1 MDDGNLADVF
11 KIVLRY
17 LKIILVSEKTV
28 AKAQTQKNV
37 GYNKNKILSSNCN
50 LVLPNRP
57 VLSKRTAIEAKA
69 ELLKILDVID
79 KLDAQ
84 YGFYLIKMCFDVPK
98 LQ

>member
-1 MDDGNLADVF
+1 M
-11 KIVLRY
+11 
-17 LKIILVSEKTV
+17 
-28 AKAQTQKNV
+28 

-50 LVLPNRP
+50 LVVPHRP
-57 VLSKRTAIEAKA
+57 VLSKRTAKEAIA

-84 YGFYLIKMCFDVPK
+84 YGFYFIKVCFDMPK